1 MRSLRN
7 FSIKQKLTF
16 IVMAASSVALLLA
29 CAAFGLYDKITFQ
42 QSMVEDLKIQAEI
55 IATNSTAAL
64 TFGDGKAIEEMLAA
78 LKAKRSIVAACVYN
92 KNGLPFAR
100 YLRNGSSDLPAR
112 RTTPA
117 GNSSEFRAND
127 LIVFQRI
134 VWDGEMIGTVFI
146 QSDLND
152 LQARLQRL
160 ASIVAVVLA
169 GALGI
174 ALLMTARLRRVVS
187 GPIDRL
193 AQTTRQVSIERNYS
207 IRAEKQGQDE
217 IGELIDGFNDMLAQI
232 GLRDEELRCH
242 REHLEEEVS
251 NRTAELVAMNHQLQA
266 SKEKAEEAS
275 NAKSEFLANMSHEIR
290 TPMNGILGMTRLTL
304 ETELKAEQREY
315 LDLVKLSAES
325 LLTVIDDILDF
336 SKIEAGKLELDP
348 IAFDLRSSLE
358 ETRKTMELRARQK
371 GLDLACNVSQNV
383 PEVLIGDPDRLR
395 QIVVNLVGNAIKFTE
410 SGRVTVNVTMASEDT
425 SSTELH
431 FQVRDTGIGIPR
443 DKQHSIFQAFTQAD
457 GSATRKYGG
466 TGLGLSICS
475 KLVALMGGRI
485 WVESESGKG
494 SAFQFVAQFGKD
506 IEVPGASFH
515 QATQEPETPALVESR
530 GPLWVLLA
538 EDNLV
543 NQKLAVRLLEK
554 EGHSVVVAGN
564 GREALAALDEGDFDA
579 VLMDVQMP
587 EMSGFEATA
596 VIREREKKTGKHQLI
611 IALTAHAMKGD
622 RERCLEAGMDN
633 YIAKPI
639 QSNELFAALYGPPGG
654 RKVSASQKTPKVVFD
669 PGVAL
674 IRTGHDLE
682 LLTELIEIFL
692 ADCPWRMAELQEAIA
707 LSDAQGLERAA
718 HKLKGAAAVF
728 DARSV
733 VEAAEQLESLGRQNN
748 VSAAGET
755 LSHLGREIAKLTHAL
770 QESLAFER

>member
-7 FSIKQKLTF
+7 LSIKRKLTF

-42 QSMVEDLKIQAEI
+42 QSMVEDLEIQAEI

-100 YLRNGSSDLPAR
+100 YLRNGSSDLPAP
-112 RTTPA
+112 TTPA

-127 LIVFQRI
+127 LIVFHRI

-146 QSDLND
+146 QSDLNE
-152 LQARLQRL
+152 LRARLQRL

-275 NAKSEFLANMSHEIR
+275 SAKSEFLANMSHEIR

-304 ETELKAEQREY
+304 ETELTAEQREY

-348 IAFDLRSSLE
+348 IPFDLRASLE
-358 ETRKTMELRARQK
+358 ETRRTLGVRARQK
-371 GLDLACNVSQNV
+371 GLDLTCNVSLDV
-383 PEVLIGDPDRLR
+383 PKVLIGDPDRLR

-410 SGRVTVNVTMASEDT
+410 SGRVTVDVTMASEDA
-425 SSTELH
+425 SSAELH
-431 FQVRDTGIGIPR
+431 FQVKDTGIGIPR
-443 DKQHSIFQAFTQAD
+443 DKQHSIFEAFTQAD

-485 WVESESGKG
+485 WVESDSGKG
-494 SAFQFVAQFGKD
+494 SAFQFVARFGKD

-515 QATQEPETPALVESR
+515 QAAQEPETPALVESR
-530 GPLWVLLA
+530 GPLRVLLA

-554 EGHSVVVAGN
+554 EGHSVVVTGN

-633 YIAKPI
+633 YLAKPI
-639 QSNELFAALYGPPGG
+639 QSNELFAALYGSPGG
-654 RKVSASQKTPKVVFD
+654 RKISATQKTPKVVFD
-669 PGVAL
+669 SGVAL
-674 IRTGHDLE
+674 IRTGHDPE
-682 LLTELIEIFL
+682 LLAELIEIFL

-707 LSDAQGLERAA
+707 LSDAQSLERAA

-748 VSAAGET
+748 ISAAREI
-755 LSHLGREIAKLTHAL
+755 LSHLDRQIAMLTRAL
-770 QESLAFER
+770 QESLAVER